1 MRFSITGHLGS
12 GKSTIC
18 KLLNKE
24 YSFDIISAG
33 SLMREMASEKG
44 VSVLDFQKSQ
54 SNLEHVDNYID
65 SAIVAKNKTISD
77 DKNVIFDS
85 RLAWHFLPET
95 FKIFIVVSPYEAAL
109 RTYLTRD
116 SKEESYT
123 SVDEAMNKLIE
134 RRVVENRRYKA
145 IYGINCEDLSN
156 YDVVIDTSYITP
168 KEAVEII
175 MDCYNKKEHGVSYE
189 KLWVSPQLL
198 LPTGKLEYIDR
209 EKIKMYSEMIISNN
223 ENIEPI
229 KLLRVHDSLF
239 VVEGHS
245 RLIAYNLCK
254 VKLINPII
262 IYNEDDILEDG
273 RVAKRMV
280 SITES
285 DIREWEE
292 INGFKYNYMPRIV
305 TKNND

>member
-24 YSFDIISAG
+24 YDFETISAG
-33 SLMREMASEKG
+33 SLMREMAMEKG
-44 VSVLDFQKSQ
+44 VSILDFQKSP

-65 SAIVAKNKTISD
+65 SAIVAKNKGISD

-85 RLAWHFLPET
+85 RMAWHFLPET

-109 RTYLTRD
+109 RTYLTRS
-116 SKEESYT
+116 SKDETYT
-123 SVDEAMNKLIE
+123 SVEQAMNELIE

-145 IYGINCEDLSN
+145 IYEVNCEELSN
-156 YDVVIDTSYITP
+156 YDVVIDTSYISP
-168 KEAVEII
+168 KEAVDII
-175 MDCYNKKEHGVSYE
+175 MECYNKKEHGVQYE
-189 KLWVSPQLL
+189 KLWISPQFL

-209 EKIKMYSEMIISNN
+209 EKIKQYSDMINSN
-223 ENIEPI
+223 EELEPI
-229 KLLRVHDSLF
+229 KVLRVHDSLF

-254 VKLINPII
+254 IKLINPVVV
-262 IYNEDDILEDG
+262 YNEDDLLEDG
-273 RVAKRMV
+273 RPAKRMV
-280 SITES
+280 CITES

>member
-18 KLLNKE
+18 KLLSKE
-24 YSFDIISAG
+24 YDFETISAG
-33 SLMREMASEKG
+33 SLMREMAAEKG
-44 VSVLDFQKSQ
+44 VSVLDFQKSS

-65 SAIVAKNKTISD
+65 NAIVEKNKSIPA

-85 RLAWHFLPET
+85 RMAWHFLEET

-109 RTYLTRD
+109 RTYLTRTTKD
-116 SKEESYT
+116 ENYT
-123 SVDEAMNKLIE
+123 SVEEAMNKLIE

-145 IYGINCEDLSN
+145 IYEVNCEDLGN
-156 YDVVIDTSYITP
+156 YDVVIDTTFISP
-168 KEAVEII
+168 KEAVNII
-175 MDCYNKKEHGVSYE
+175 IDCYNKKEHGVPYE
-189 KLWVSPQLL
+189 KLWISPQFL

-209 EKIKMYSEMIISNN
+209 TKINQYCNMINTG
-223 ENIEPI
+223 EDIEPI
-229 KLLRVHDSLF
+229 KVLRVHDSLF

-254 VKLINPII
+254 IKLINPIV

-273 RVAKRMV
+273 TVAKRIV

-305 TKNND
+305 TKNKE

>member
-24 YSFDIISAG
+24 YDFETISAG
-33 SLMREMASEKG
+33 SLMRELAAEQG
-44 VSVLDFQKSQ
+44 VSILDFQKSS

-65 SAIVAKNKTISD
+65 SAIVAKNKGISD

-85 RLAWHFLPET
+85 RMAWHFLKET

-109 RTYLTRD
+109 RTYLTRT
-116 SKEESYT
+116 SKDETYT
-123 SVDEAMNKLIE
+123 SVEEAMNKLIE

-145 IYGINCEDLSN
+145 IYEVNCEDLSN
-156 YDVVIDTSYITP
+156 YDVVIDTSFISP
-168 KEAVEII
+168 KEAVDII
-175 MDCYNKKEHGVSYE
+175 IDCYNKKEHGVPYE
-189 KLWVSPQLL
+189 KLWISPQFL

-209 EKIKMYSEMIISNN
+209 EKIKLYCDKINAGE
-223 ENIEPI
+223 EIEPI
-229 KLLRVHDSLF
+229 KVLRVHDSLF

-254 VKLINPII
+254 IKLINPTV
-262 IYNEDDILEDG
+262 IYNEEDLLEDG
-273 RVAKRMV
+273 TEAKRMV

-305 TKNND
+305 TKNR

>member
-18 KLLNKE
+18 KLLKKE
-24 YSFDIISAG
+24 FNFEVISAG
-33 SLMREMASEKG
+33 SLMRELATEKG
-44 VSVLDFQKSQ
+44 VSVLDFQKSN

-65 SAIVAKNKTISD
+65 SSIVAKNKGISD

-85 RLAWHFLPET
+85 RMAWHFLPET

-116 SKEESYT
+116 TKDEKYT
-123 SVDEAMNKLIE
+123 CVEEAMNKLIE

-145 IYGINCEDLSN
+145 IYEVNCEDLSN
-156 YDVVIDTSYITP
+156 YDVVIDTSFISP
-168 KEAVEII
+168 KEAMDII
-175 MDCYNKKEHGVSYE
+175 MDCYNKKEHGVEY
-189 KLWVSPQLL
+189 KKIWISPQFL

-209 EKIKMYSEMIISNN
+209 EKIKYYSDKINAGE
-223 ENIEPI
+223 EIEPI
-229 KLLRVHDSLF
+229 KVLRVHDSLF

-254 VKLINPII
+254 IKLINPVVV
-262 IYNEDDILEDG
+262 YNEDDLLEDG
-273 RVAKRMV
+273 REAKRMV
-280 SITES
+280 SITEN

-305 TKNND
+305 TKNNE

>member
-24 YSFDIISAG
+24 YGFETISAG
-33 SLMREMASEKG
+33 SLMRELATQKG
-44 VSVLDFQKSQ
+44 VSILDFQKSS

-65 SAIVAKNKTISD
+65 SAIVAKNETFSD
-77 DKNVIFDS
+77 DENVIFDS
-85 RLAWHFLPET
+85 RLAWHFLPKT

-109 RTYLTRD
+109 RTYLTRS
-116 SKEESYT
+116 SKDEAYT
-123 SVDEAMNKLIE
+123 SVEEAMNQLIE

-145 IYGINCEDLSN
+145 IYGVNCEDLGN
-156 YDVVIDTSYITP
+156 YDVVIDTSYISP
-168 KEAVEII
+168 KEAVDII
-175 MDCYNKKEHGVSYE
+175 MDCYNKKEHGVGYE
-189 KLWVSPQLL
+189 KLWISPQFL

-209 EKIKMYSEMIISNN
+209 EKIKQYSDMINNN
-223 ENIEPI
+223 EDLEPI
-229 KLLRVHDSLF
+229 KVLRVHDSLF

-254 VKLINPII
+254 IKLINPLVV
-262 IYNEDDILEDG
+262 YNEDDVLEDG
-273 RVAKRMV
+273 REAKRMI
-280 SITES
+280 SITEK